1 MPDSQSNSPVEK
13 ELTPLVEIK
22 TRFTGEVIC
31 SGETI
36 AKAAASSANLNFAN
50 LSSANLRFANL
61 SFSDLS
67 FANLSSANLRFANL
81 SFSDLSFA
89 NLSSANLNFANLS
102 SANLR
107 SANLSFADLSSAN
120 LRYADLSSADLRSAR
135 ISWRSH
141 DLISEILKRSSGD
154 DIAKLKVAGLI
165 LVCREKCWSEFLS
178 ICDPLSEWAIDVL
191 RGWIV
196 DGDDH
201 PKCLD
206 TTEVSA
212 GNS

>member
-1 MPDSQSNSPVEK
+1 MS
-13 ELTPLVEIK
+13 ELHKSCESTTTNQQLVQVK
-22 TRFTGEVIC
+22 NRFTGEVIC

-36 AKAAASSANLNFAN
+36 AKAVESYADLRYANLGYANLRYANLSSAKLSSADLSSADLSFANLSYANLSYADLRFANLGYANLRYAN
-50 LSSANLRFANL
+50 LSSANL
-61 SFSDLS
+61 S
-67 FANLSSANLRFANL
+67 
-81 SFSDLSFA
+81 
-89 NLSSANLNFANLS
+89 
-102 SANLR
+102 
-107 SANLSFADLSSAN
+107 
-120 LRYADLSSADLRSAR
+120 YADLRSAK
-135 ISWRSH
+135 ISWSSH
-141 DLISEILKRSSGD
+141 DLISEILKRSAGD

-206 TTEVSA
+206 A
-212 GNS
+212 GDES

>member
-1 MPDSQSNSPVEK
+1 MS
-13 ELTPLVEIK
+13 ELHKSCESTTTNQQLVQVK
-22 TRFTGEVIC
+22 NRFTGEVIC

-36 AKAAASSANLNFAN
+36 AKAVESYADLRYANLGYANLRYAN
-50 LSSANLRFANL
+50 LSSANL
-61 SFSDLS
+61 S
-67 FANLSSANLRFANL
+67 
-81 SFSDLSFA
+81 
-89 NLSSANLNFANLS
+89 
-102 SANLR
+102 
-107 SANLSFADLSSAN
+107 
-120 LRYADLSSADLRSAR
+120 YADLRSAK
-135 ISWRSH
+135 ISWSSH
-141 DLISEILKRSSGD
+141 DLISEILKRSAGD

-206 TTEVSA
+206 A
-212 GNS
+212 GDES